1 MQNPILNLQD
11 RLQKLIEQYNKD
23 KAELD
28 ELREQ
33 NARLTEEN
41 QQLFVQME
49 EYAKLVN
56 DSDAG
61 MKSLAEEHEAL
72 KSKHQELE
80 KMLTGIES
88 FATAAIS
95 TIDTIIPLIEEGV

>member
-28 ELREQ
+28 ELKEQ

-72 KSKHQELE
+72 KQKYTELE
-80 KMLTGIES
+80 QMINGIES
-88 FATAAIS
+88 FANDAIS
-95 TIDTIIPLIEEGV
+95 TIDNIIPLLEEGV